1 MVLTGGTNSLKKV
14 TKFNIE
20 GKATILPDLKIER
33 MYHACGTF
41 NKENGEK
48 VIQGSMNVFNLNI

>member
-1 MVLTGGTNSLKKV
+1 MVLTGGSNALKKV

-20 GKATILPDLKIER
+20 GKATTLPDLKTER

-41 NKENGEK
+41 TKENGET
-48 VIQGSMNVFNLNI
+48 VIQGSNNV